1 MPAKNSTIIVVSPLI
16 SITRD
21 QAKQLNKLEFSAAA
35 IGIGEDGEEDEQKAR
50 KVKCASVFGSLES

>member
-16 SITRD
+16 SIMRD

-50 KVKCASVFGSLES
+50 KVKCTSVFGSLES